1 MSRDFLSPDRV
12 IAHEGAVPPARSPLH
27 ERARQAGARFV
38 VRQGWEVAAS
48 YGPVAAEIA
57 ACQASAGITDRT
69 HIGKLELQA
78 PTDALGAFVARQTD
92 APFTLGLARDDGG
105 AWWCPLAGDR
115 ALVLAHRA
123 PIGEL
128 RERIEDDLTAEGGA
142 VVDVT
147 AGFAAIGLVGPRAR
161 DVLARV
167 TAIDVRP
174 QSFPES
180 GFRPGS
186 VARVPG
192 MLLREHGDRMVVLC
206 GSAHA
211 EYLWLA
217 LSDAGRPLG
226 AAHVG
231 ADALERLDAVPARG
245 LAHA

>member
-12 IAHEGAVPPARSPLH
+12 IPHEDAVPPARSPLH

-38 VRQGWEVAAS
+38 VRHGWEVAAS

-57 ACQASAGITDRT
+57 ACEASAGIADRT
-69 HIGKLELQA
+69 HVGKLEVQA
-78 PTDALGAFVARQTD
+78 PAET
-92 APFTLGLARDDGG
+92 PYTLGMARDDGG
-105 AWWCPLAGDR
+105 AWWCPLAADR

-128 RERIEDDLTAEGGA
+128 RERIEEETAEGGT

-147 AGFAAIGLVGPRAR
+147 AGFAAIGLVGPRTR
-161 DVLARV
+161 DILARV

-174 QSFPES
+174 QSLPEC

-186 VARVPG
+186 IARVPG
-192 MLLREHGDRMVVLC
+192 MLLRERGDRMLVLC

-231 ADALERLDAVPARG
+231 VDALERLDAAPARG

>member
-1 MSRDFLSPDRV
+1 MSWDFLSPDRV
-12 IAHEGAVPPARSPLH
+12 VAHQGAVPPARSPLH

-57 ACQASAGITDRT
+57 ACQASAGIADRS
-69 HIGKLELQA
+69 HIGKLEVQA
-78 PTDALGAFVARQTD
+78 PAD
-92 APFTLGLARDDGG
+92 APYTPGMARDDGG
-105 AWWCPLAGDR
+105 AWWCPLASDR

-123 PIGEL
+123 PVGEL
-128 RERIEDDLTAEGGA
+128 RERIEGELTAEGGT

-147 AGFAAIGLVGPRAR
+147 AGFAAIGLVGPRSR
-161 DVLARV
+161 DILARV

-174 QSFPES
+174 QSLPEG

-186 VARVPG
+186 IARVPA
-192 MLLREHGDRMVVLC
+192 MLLRERGDRMLVLC
-206 GSAHA
+206 GTAHA

-231 ADALERLDAVPARG
+231 VDALERLDAVPARG